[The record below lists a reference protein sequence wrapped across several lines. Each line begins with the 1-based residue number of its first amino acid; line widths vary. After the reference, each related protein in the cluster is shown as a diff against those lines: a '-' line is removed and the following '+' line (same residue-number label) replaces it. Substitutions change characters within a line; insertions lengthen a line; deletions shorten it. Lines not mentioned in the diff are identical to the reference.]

1 MVGVVLAFGASRL
14 GKEGVGD
21 LDSRLVGDADL
32 APARAS
38 RRR

>member
-21 LDSRLVGDADL
+21 LDSAPVGDADL
-32 APARAS
+32 GG
-38 RRR
+38 RRGLRGA